1 MIMLLQSFELESIV
15 GCLLCAAEHQCIE
28 TFCWAER
35 KEKLLN
41 QTKGL
46 SFVRGL
52 LSNSVIPA
60 RIRARFRARF
70 MFFRSRRVLD
80 GGNLNA
86 NFYEDFLRSTESLQK
101 HKVQFKKD
109 IERAQS
115 EIKRIPL
122 FMMDFDAAFLLLPL
136 ECHLGD
142 RPTMLR
148 LHRQTLEAF
157 HCISLSESC
166 DELPICN
173 WDFVKCIINSD
184 GKENFLLQCLE

>member
-1 MIMLLQSFELESIV
+1 M
-15 GCLLCAAEHQCIE
+15 
-28 TFCWAER
+28 
-35 KEKLLN
+35 
-41 QTKGL
+41 
-46 SFVRGL
+46 RGL

-70 MFFRSRRVLD
+70 MFSRSRRVLD
-80 GGNLNA
+80 EGNLNA
-86 NFYEDFLRSTESLQK
+86 NFYKDFLRSPESLQK

-109 IERAQS
+109 IEKAQS
-115 EIKRIPL
+115 EIKKIPL

-136 ECHLGD
+136 ECHLRD

-148 LHRQTLEAF
+148 LHRQTLERF

-173 WDFVKCIINSD
+173 
-184 GKENFLLQCLE
+184 

>member
-1 MIMLLQSFELESIV
+1 M
-15 GCLLCAAEHQCIE
+15 
-28 TFCWAER
+28 
-35 KEKLLN
+35 N

-70 MFFRSRRVLD
+70 MFSRSETS
-80 GGNLNA
+80 GWMEGNLNA

-136 ECHLGD
+136 ECHLRD
-142 RPTMLR
+142 RPTMLLR
-148 LHRQTLEAF
+148 LHRQTLEA
-157 HCISLSESC
+157 H
-166 DELPICN
+166 
-173 WDFVKCIINSD
+173 FVV
-184 GKENFLLQCLE
+184 